1 MQLIRCTQKLL
12 KELAVAPVAIE
23 NPSGPL
29 GPWHANL
36 LRIQRRKCVLFTND
50 STLFSL
56 FVPGLRKPE
65 FEQLPQILGQSLFRA
80 LRLEDFSQQ
89 QIEVVLDEIKDLQF
103 AKTNSRSVLG
113 SMNDL
118 AYQVIWIIDSMGGLE
133 ECSVDVV
140 NHEIN
145 RNPLRA
151 IDPHVYS
158 IDALRHKLDA

>member
-12 KELAVAPVAIE
+12 KELAVPPVAID
-23 NPSGPL
+23 NPPGTL

-50 STLFSL
+50 STLYSL
-56 FVPGLRKPE
+56 FVPGLRKAD
-65 FEQLPQILGQSLFRA
+65 FEQLPQVFGQSLFRA

-89 QIEVVLDEIKDLQF
+89 QIEVVLDEIEDLHF

-118 AYQVIWIIDSMGGLE
+118 AHQLTWIIDSMGGLD
-133 ECSVDVV
+133 ECSVDEV

-145 RNPLRA
+145 REPMSA

-158 IDALRHKLDA
+158 IYALRNKLDV